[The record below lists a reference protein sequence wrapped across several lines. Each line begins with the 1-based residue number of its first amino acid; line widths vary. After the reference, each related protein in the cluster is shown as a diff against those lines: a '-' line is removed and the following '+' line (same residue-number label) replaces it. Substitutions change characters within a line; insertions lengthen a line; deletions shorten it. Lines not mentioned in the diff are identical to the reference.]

1 MDRSEVV
8 KEAAEKLHA
17 ELLAL
22 GVDVILDDRGERP
35 GAMFADWELIGVPHR
50 VVLSDRGLKEGQV
63 EYQHRR
69 DTELTAVRQ
78 VWHHARR
85 AEDQGHRDE
94 TTARACASRHRY
106 GRCFWLFS
114 KKVTTKNSAYGEVM
128 NTMSNIHSTTA
139 KLLINGKFTESNT
152 TEWQDILNPATQEVL
167 GRVPMATLDEVDAA
181 IAAAHEAFKTWR
193 LTPIQARMRIMLKL
207 QDLIRDNM
215 KDIARVLTAEQ
226 GKTLADA
233 EGDIQ
238 RGLEV
243 VEHACSIGTLQMG
256 EYIEGVAR
264 GVDTYTVQQP
274 LGVCAGITPFNFPA
288 MIPLWMFPMAIVCG
302 NTFVLKPS
310 EQDPLSTM
318 MLVELAVQA
327 GVPAGV
333 LNVVHGGKEV
343 VDRLCTH
350 QDIKAISFVGST
362 AVGTHV
368 YNLAGQHA
376 KRVQSMMGAK
386 NHVVV
391 MPDANKEQ
399 TLNALVGAAFGAA
412 GQRCMALSVAVMVGE
427 TKNWIDEL
435 VEKAKTLKVNA
446 GHEPQTDI
454 GPVISPRAKARV
466 IDLINSGVEQGAQL
480 LLDGRDV
487 KVAGYEHGNFVG
499 ATIFNQV
506 TTDMRIYTEE
516 IFGPVLAI
524 IHVDTLEQAME
535 LVNANPFGNGVGL
548 FTQSGAIAR
557 TFQNNIDIGQVGI
570 NIPIPVPVPFFSF
583 TGSRGSK
590 LGDLGPYGKQAVQF
604 YTQTKTITSRWF
616 EDTQEKGEVNTTIS
630 LR

>member
-1 MDRSEVV
+1 MN
-8 KEAAEKLHA
+8 AIHQ
-17 ELLAL
+17 
-22 GVDVILDDRGERP
+22 P
-35 GAMFADWELIGVPHR
+35 
-50 VVLSDRGLKEGQV
+50 Q
-63 EYQHRR
+63 Q
-69 DTELTAVRQ
+69 
-78 VWHHARR
+78 
-85 AEDQGHRDE
+85 
-94 TTARACASRHRY
+94 
-106 GRCFWLFS
+106 
-114 KKVTTKNSAYGEVM
+114 SA
-128 NTMSNIHSTTA
+128 HLTTA
-139 KLLINGKFTESNT
+139 KLLINGQFVESET
-152 TEWQDILNPATQEVL
+152 AQWQDIINPATQEVL
-167 GRVPMATLDEVDAA
+167 GRVPFATPEEVNAA
-181 IAAAHEAFKTWR
+181 IASAQRAFASWKD
-193 LTPIQARMRIMLKL
+193 TPIQARMRIMLKL
-207 QDLIRDNM
+207 QDLIRQNA
-215 KDIARVLTAEQ
+215 KAIAQVLTAEQ

-256 EYIEGVAR
+256 EYVEGVAR
-264 GVDTYTVQQP
+264 GVDTYTLQQP

-318 MLVELAVQA
+318 MLVELALEA

-343 VDRLCTH
+343 VDMLCTH
-350 QDIKAISFVGST
+350 TDIKAISFVGST

-368 YNLAGQHA
+368 YNLAGQHG

-427 TKNWIDEL
+427 SKQWVDEL
-435 VEKAKTLKVNA
+435 VEKTKTLKVNA
-446 GHEPQTDI
+446 GHEPNTDV
-454 GPVISPRAKARV
+454 GPVISQKAKARV
-466 IDLINSGVEQGAQL
+466 LDLINSGVEQGAEL

-487 KVAGYEHGNFVG
+487 QVKDYEQGNFVG
-499 ATIFNQV
+499 PTVFNSV
-506 TTDMRIYTEE
+506 KTNMRIYKEE
-516 IFGPVLAI
+516 VFGPVLAI
-524 IHVDTLEQAME
+524 MHVDTLEEAIE
-535 LVNANPFGNGVGL
+535 LINANPFGNGVGL
-548 FTQSGAIAR
+548 FTQSGMTAR
-557 TFQNNIDIGQVGI
+557 TFQHNIDIGQVGI

-616 EDTQEKGEVNTTIS
+616 EDSQDAGAVNTTIS